1 MVYHRDR
8 NKGNLERLGAVC
20 AEHKQGDV
28 MKLLI
33 HDLTRE
39 EWKKIAS
46 EYNGWKVVADSGLIK
61 PCVGCFG
68 CWTKT
73 PGECVIKDS
82 YERMGALI
90 HKADEVVVMTKYTY
104 GGFSSFVKNVFD
116 RSIGLVLPFFEIVDG
131 EMHHKNRYP
140 EAKKV
145 RFIFRGASLTEED
158 KTAATEYV
166 HAVCKNFRTC
176 IPEIIFE
183 EDENAAPKKRLYAVP
198 DKASEK
204 TILLNCSMRGAN
216 ANSKKI
222 LNALAPQLKGRVESI
237 DLVQYIKKMDE
248 LKKILNDADRIVFG
262 TPLYVDGIPSSPL
275 RVMEMMEKEGKLG
288 GKTIYVVSNMGFYE
302 SDQLKNLMAMFKRWS
317 ENCGYTYGG
326 GLAVGAGEMVG
337 SMMKPGGAAGGPSYN
352 ASMGLE
358 RLAEAVNASASIE
371 DIYADAFKFPRKAY
385 MFLANL
391 GWPRDAKKNGLKKK
405 DLFRRIE
412 D

>member
-204 TILLNCSMRGAN
+204 TVLLNCSMRGAN

-288 GKTIYVVSNMGFYE
+288 GKTIYVVSNMGF
-302 SDQLKNLMAMFKRWS
+302 
-317 ENCGYTYGG
+317 
-326 GLAVGAGEMVG
+326 
-337 SMMKPGGAAGGPSYN
+337 
-352 ASMGLE
+352 
-358 RLAEAVNASASIE
+358 
-371 DIYADAFKFPRKAY
+371 
-385 MFLANL
+385 
-391 GWPRDAKKNGLKKK
+391 
-405 DLFRRIE
+405 
-412 D
+412 